1 MYPKVE
7 QKICIGCR
15 TLFKR
20 NKNYFGIMWVKTKYC
35 SSKCFGKIDGKRR
48 IGMDET
54 KHARWKGNAVGYYG
68 LHDWIT
74 KHYGQPKECEVCGL
88 NDPKRKYHWA
98 NLTNY
103 KRDRVDWKRMCVS
116 CHRLYDYGR
125 ANKKLEITS

>member
-1 MYPKVE
+1 MQE
-7 QKICIGCR
+7 KICLQCNKSFQHGK
-15 TLFKR
+15 LYGKR
-20 NKNYFGIMWVKTKYC
+20 WANTKFC
-35 SSKCFGKIDGKRR
+35 SHECFGKFDGQRR

-54 KHARWKGNAVGYYG
+54 KHPRWKGDKVGYYG

-103 KRDRVDWKRMCVS
+103 LRDRSDWKRMCVS

-125 ANKKLEITS
+125 KNKQLEST